1 MRRTALALL
10 LATASCARQ
19 KYKGAPPEA
28 LHTAILHG
36 GGVEGVDHELKRGA
50 KLKGRDAQSRT
61 ALHAAA
67 SIGDSASSITR
78 SKRSSKWARSTL
90 GGTLALAAAGGSSD
104 GVAPSSSAIAEA
116 ATTCGLSKQRL
127 LPTEAAAVWVQYLA
141 SPTRIKKNSRRC
153 ARAGCGA
160 TAAAR
165 RANFHTRLF

>member
-1 MRRTALALL
+1 MRLTVAALAL

-67 SIGDSASSITR
+67 SIGDAEV
-78 SKRSSKWARSTL
+78 
-90 GGTLALAAAGGSSD
+90 AAAL
-104 GVAPSSSAIAEA
+104 VKKFA
-116 ATTCGLSKQRL
+116 AKGLDL
-127 LPTEAAAVWVQYLA
+127 LDVGDA
-141 SPTRIKKNSRRC
+141 NN
-153 ARAGCGA
+153 A
-160 TAAAR
+160 TALIYAADAGHTAVLDV
-165 RANFHTRLF
+165 RAQHFGRDARFGGGGRLVGWRGVLLVGHCSGSARIAV